1 MEHGAIVPDV
11 DGRWVPVAGHVRLE
25 PRDGIPALSQAGSGA
40 RQRGAGHVEDRHTP
54 QTAIDQAIDET
65 GIPASDIDDSGRG
78 GYAGAIEQAQRGRGL
93 ELKPA
98 QVGRLPGRVNTVPM
112 GFCISQRDVPGS

>member
-11 DGRWVPVAGHVRLE
+11 DGRWGPAAGHVRLE
-25 PRDGIPALSQAGSGA
+25 PRDRIPAFSQAGSRT
-40 RQRGAGHVEDRHTP
+40 RQRSAGHVEHGHTP

-65 GIPASDIDDSGRG
+65 GIPASDVDDSGRG
-78 GYAGAIEQAQRGRGL
+78 GHAGAIEQAQRCRGL

-98 QVGRLPGRVNTVPM
+98 QVGRLPGRVDTVPM
-112 GFCISQRDVPGS
+112 GFCVSQRDVPVS